1 MINFSNLYSA
11 GTSIEFDLDSDDLST
26 FQFDMGSLTYLTAVE
41 AVPDRKNP
49 EYIYMEE
56 KGGNYILHV
65 DKEKAEGGSYIFG
78 IDIQNEDGSLA
89 KRIDLTVS
97 LTTKEDEIKK
107 EEDDD
112 SSQEVEETDE
122 ADDEANESN

>member
-1 MINFSNLYSA
+1 
-11 GTSIEFDLDSDDLST
+11 
-26 FQFDMGSLTYLTAVE
+26 MGSLTYLTAVE

-107 EEDDD
+107 EEDDE
-112 SSQEVEETDE
+112 SKEEEKTE
-122 ADDEANESN
+122 ADGEEGKEE